1 MKIVDYDEIMDNV
14 LTAKRFVESWEAV
27 VYKTKVFIRAFF
39 GNDALDNIK
48 SFDECGL
55 FKMEDSYIGYGWY
68 RPMMYHYFTLFYSI
82 PYNPAVIDGVSPKSK
97 GLYRNTNVLVYGRP
111 NYEYSR
117 IAPESKKFVV
127 MENLS
132 EVADFKAEL

>member
-55 FKMEDSYIGYGWY
+55 FKMEDS
-68 RPMMYHYFTLFYSI
+68 
-82 PYNPAVIDGVSPKSK
+82 
-97 GLYRNTNVLVYGRP
+97 
-111 NYEYSR
+111 
-117 IAPESKKFVV
+117 
-127 MENLS
+127 
-132 EVADFKAEL
+132 